1 MIARLTSAVKI
12 FESALS
18 KKAGLAR
25 SHVGSYLADRI
36 HELNDETLSA
46 IASAAGVRVEWLRDG
61 IGDPVALD
69 IQRGIEHESLLDALV
84 TAFRRHP
91 DANMSDLDAVR
102 RLVTGDAAPKIPA
115 ERAVD
120 ILSGWLTASRTAAAE
135 RGRELG
141 YPRDLPV
148 KPLHRRAGTSR
159 RQAELARTYRASKNR
174 LVSGGCANSHTP
186 TSVSHALNNDRLS
199 REV

>member
-1 MIARLTSAVKI
+1 MIQAVKTVCERI
-12 FESALS
+12 RWILESKNLSESALS

-36 HELNDETLSA
+36 HALSDETL
-46 IASAAGVRVEWLRDG
+46 AALARAADVRVEWLRDG
-61 IGDPVALD
+61 IGDPSSALD

-102 RLVTGDAAPKIPA
+102 RLIQGDAAPKIPM

-120 ILSGWLTASRTAAAE
+120 ILSGWLTASRALRL
-135 RGRELG
+135 RG
-141 YPRDLPV
+141 D
-148 KPLHRRAGTSR
+148 
-159 RQAELARTYRASKNR
+159 
-174 LVSGGCANSHTP
+174 LVSWDTLAIYLSNPHIDAVPP
-186 TSVSHALNNDRLS
+186 TRGDKRN
-199 REV
+199 

>member
-1 MIARLTSAVKI
+1 LIARLTSAVKI

-120 ILSGWLTASRTAAAE
+120 ILSGWLTASRALRLRSEVVSWDTLAIYLSNPCIDAPE
-135 RGRELG
+135 PRGDKR
-141 YPRDLPV
+141 
-148 KPLHRRAGTSR
+148 
-159 RQAELARTYRASKNR
+159 N
-174 LVSGGCANSHTP
+174 
-186 TSVSHALNNDRLS
+186 
-199 REV
+199 